1 MSECRPL
8 CPSYAA
14 VPGAL
19 LLGRLGEEG
28 HVHILRTPI
37 PVDLAFLDLL
47 DQQGTDPD
55 QQFRFAGPCQ
65 KGTCHRWSDGRC
77 SLVEEATQLVSHL
90 PPADALPD
98 CGIRDGCRWF
108 TQEGGTACTAC
119 ALVVRRMAEPTAS
132 ASFSLNLSPKSRT
145 QPTHTSK

>member
-1 MSECRPL
+1 MSEHRPL

-28 HVHILRTPI
+28 HVHILRTPL

-47 DQQGTDPD
+47 DLQGTDPD

-65 KGTCHRWSDGRC
+65 KGNCHRWSDGRC
-77 SLVEEATQLVSHL
+77 GVAEEAVQLISHES
-90 PPADALPD
+90 PADALPD

-108 TQEGGTACTAC
+108 GQEGASACTAC
-119 ALVVRRMAEPTAS
+119 ALVVRRMSEGVSTAI
-132 ASFSLNLSPKSRT
+132 T
-145 QPTHTSK
+145 